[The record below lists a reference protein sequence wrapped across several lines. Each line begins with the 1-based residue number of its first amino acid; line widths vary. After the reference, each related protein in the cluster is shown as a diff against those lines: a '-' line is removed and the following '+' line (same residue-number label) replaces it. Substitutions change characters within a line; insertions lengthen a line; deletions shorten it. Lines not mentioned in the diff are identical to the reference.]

1 MLEQLPV
8 LHENSSMENS
18 SMEKLVRE
26 VSLDSLSS
34 PKIPYG
40 DYLANDRKIVKPQIP
55 RRPVK
60 PEEDT
65 ALIQDLNNVCEDAK
79 KCWKDFVL
87 EIKTGRA
94 KTDQIAMINRE
105 NFLEKGV
112 PYFAFEICEIIE
124 GLIRLD
130 DYDEEQFCDF
140 KDITRKIQ
148 SEPDKEE
155 RAKLLCKLIICAKST
170 IPMSVQFVRPKVII
184 PTFGKAIQSGENQ

>member
-8 LHENSSMENS
+8 LHSVSSMER
-18 SMEKLVRE
+18 LARE
-26 VSLDSLSS
+26 VSPDSLSS
-34 PKIPYG
+34 PKISYG
-40 DYLANDRKIVKPQIP
+40 DYLANGKKIVKPQVP
-55 RRPVK
+55 RRAVK

-87 EIKTGRA
+87 ETKTGRA
-94 KTDQIAMINRE
+94 KADQIAMINRE

-112 PYFAFEICEIIE
+112 PYFAFEIREIIQ

-130 DYDEEQFCDF
+130 DYDEDQFCDY
-140 KDITRKIQ
+140 KNICIKIE
-148 SEPDKEE
+148 SETDKEE
-155 RAKLLCKLIICAKST
+155 RAKLLCRLIICAKST